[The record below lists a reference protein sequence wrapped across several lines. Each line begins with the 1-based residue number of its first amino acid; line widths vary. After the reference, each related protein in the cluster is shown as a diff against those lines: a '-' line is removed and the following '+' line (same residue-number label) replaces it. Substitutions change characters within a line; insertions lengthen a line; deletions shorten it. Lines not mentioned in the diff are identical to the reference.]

1 MPDLF
6 DWKPALDP
14 RARRHDPDTSH
25 AAAASMATGA
35 AAHRE
40 AILGVLNDHGDLTP
54 EEIAARCGLSSV
66 QVCRRM
72 KELENA
78 GRAVPTSEQR
88 KTQSGRMARVWRVR

>member
-14 RARRHDPDTSH
+14 RARRHDPTTSH
-25 AAAASMATGA
+25 AAARSMRTEASAQRKRI
-35 AAHRE
+35 H
-40 AILGVLNDHGDLTP
+40 GVLNDHGDLTP

-72 KELENA
+72 HELENA
-78 GRAVPTSEQR
+78 GRATPTGETR
-88 KTQSGRMARVWRVR
+88 KTASGRAARVWRVC